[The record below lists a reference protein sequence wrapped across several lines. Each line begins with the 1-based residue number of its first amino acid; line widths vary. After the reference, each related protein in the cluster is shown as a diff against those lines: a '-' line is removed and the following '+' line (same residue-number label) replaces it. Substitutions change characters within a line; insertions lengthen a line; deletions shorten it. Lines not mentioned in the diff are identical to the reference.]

1 MRGVDAIAWKPHEA
15 ELGVRFDARLYTA
28 TVPVLS
34 YVLTI
39 KIKKQ
44 DHKMKFA
51 QGNA

>member
-28 TVPVLS
+28 TVLS